1 MDLTSR
7 AHVSARGERGRESCE
22 RRNSEEKAYSKNA
35 PMVLRPTGLGERWQ
49 PAGHVSQH
57 GEDWARSQ
65 EKIQTEI
72 LLGF

>member
-7 AHVSARGERGRESCE
+7 AHVSARGERGCESCE

-49 PAGHVSQH
+49 PAGPRESARGGLGQIP
-57 GEDWARSQ
+57 GEDSKRN
-65 EKIQTEI
+65 
-72 LLGF
+72 